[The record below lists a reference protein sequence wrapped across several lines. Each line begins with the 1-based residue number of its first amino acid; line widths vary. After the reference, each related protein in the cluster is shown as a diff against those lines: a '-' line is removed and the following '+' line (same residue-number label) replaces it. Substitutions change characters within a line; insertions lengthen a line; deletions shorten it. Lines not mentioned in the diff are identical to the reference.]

1 MKEKIKC
8 TIRYSIL
15 ALVTGVAVGAIDTIF
30 GRGLLWLSDFRTA
43 HYRYLL
49 PFLPVAGLLIVWMY
63 HRFSEESLKGM
74 TLVLETGQKKRK
86 SIPLALVPLVIVGTW
101 MTHLFGGSAG
111 REGVAVQI
119 GAVISHEAG
128 KKFRCPEND
137 RIMLVAGM
145 AAGFGGLFQT
155 PLAAV
160 FFAMEVIASGYM
172 QYEALLPAMISAYT
186 AAFTSHILGLE
197 KFTAVIGEKL
207 DLSETKVILSLIV
220 LGILFGL
227 VGRLFSGTLQWMKKR
242 MGNAI
247 KNPYIRIGAVAVF
260 LAVLLFLFHGGRY
273 SGLGTNLISAA
284 FENGTIYGYD
294 WILKLGFTVLT
305 LAIGFQGGE
314 VTPLFS
320 IGASLGILAGNLL
333 GISPVVCAALG
344 YAAVFGSA
352 TNTLLAPVMIGLE
365 VFGTENAIPLVVVCI
380 LAYLMNGGSSIY
392 TAQQRAV
399 LKLDGE
405 KEIEIFQA
413 GRESLEEAV
422 RLVRNTA
429 EKMKE
434 KSWFVAESLE
444 EFDRWMR
451 KNQGWLYVARD
462 RSSGQ
467 LAGMFFVVL
476 PGLEEE
482 NLGYDI
488 GMQGRQLYECA
499 IMDTVVVL
507 PEYRGMH
514 LQYEMMQTAE
524 RKLRKEGYR
533 YLLCTVHPEN
543 KFSRENVKRQGYKKM
558 LTKEKYGGFLRD
570 IWMKELE
577 NT

>member
-1 MKEKIKC
+1 MAVRFQDGSLQISAAISSGCRTADRVDVSPVQRRKSERNDAGTGNRTEKEK
-8 TIRYSIL
+8 
-15 ALVTGVAVGAIDTIF
+15 VDPTGTCSTGDRWNMADA
-30 GRGLLWLSDFRTA
+30 SFR
-43 HYRYLL
+43 
-49 PFLPVAGLLIVWMY
+49 
-63 HRFSEESLKGM
+63 
-74 TLVLETGQKKRK
+74 RK
-86 SIPLALVPLVIVGTW
+86 
-101 MTHLFGGSAG
+101 
-111 REGVAVQI
+111 
-119 GAVISHEAG
+119 
-128 KKFRCPEND
+128 D
-137 RIMLVAGM
+137 RIMLAAGM

-160 FFAMEVIASGYM
+160 FFAMEVIVSGYM

-197 KFTAVIGEKL
+197 KFTVVIGEKL
-207 DLSETKVILSLIV
+207 YLSVIMLTLNLIFV
-220 LGILFGL
+220 LFLLGL
-227 VGRLFSGTLQWMKKR
+227 VGLFFSGTLHCMKKR
-242 MGNAI
+242 LGNAI
-247 KNPYIRIGAVAVF
+247 KNPYIRIGTVEVL
-260 LAVLLFLFHGGRY
+260 LAVLLFFFHGGRY

-284 FENGTIYGYD
+284 FENGTVYGYD

-451 KNQGWLYVARD
+451 KDQGWLYVARD

-570 IWMKELE
+570 IWMKEL
-577 NT
+577 